1 MPSLGQHQS
10 KTTTKLVLIGDN
22 GAGKTGAIASLVV
35 AGYKVR
41 ILDLDNGLD
50 ILANLLKD
58 EKGPYFRAGGPDL
71 LSRVHFITLTDPMKN
86 VNGKL
91 VPRAASVWQRTMKI
105 LDGKPDEKDKA
116 DWPFEAISAWTPDEV
131 LVIDSL
137 SMLATSA
144 MNFVLSMNA
153 RLGQR
158 PHQSDWYD
166 GQQLLEGFFQMI
178 YDEGVNCN
186 VVLNAHIVYIG
197 DKVDG
202 KPVGPQ
208 KGYPATLGSALSPKM
223 GTYFNTILMVK
234 TVGFGTG
241 AKPKILTKSQGMV
254 ELKNSS
260 PFQVLPEYDL
270 QTGLAD
276 YFRALRG
283 SEPKDVK

>member
-22 GAGKTGAIASLVV
+22 GSGKTGGIASLVT
-35 AGYKVR
+35 AGYNVR

-58 EKGPYFRAGGPDL
+58 EKGPYARPGVDW
-71 LSRVHFITLTDPMKN
+71 LSKVHFITVTDPMKN
-86 VNGKL
+86 QNGKL
-91 VPRAASVWQRTMKI
+91 VPRSASVWQRTMKL
-105 LDGKPDEKDKA
+105 LDGKPDERDKD
-116 DWPFEAISAWTPDEV
+116 DWPFGPISTWTEDDV

-144 MNFVLSMNA
+144 MNFILSMNA

-178 YDEGVNCN
+178 YDEGVKCN

-197 DKVDG
+197 EKGPDG

-234 TVGFGTG
+234 TQGFGTG
-241 AKPKILTKSQGMV
+241 AKPKILTKSQGLV

-260 PFQVLPEYDL
+260 PFQVAPEYDL
-270 QTGLAD
+270 STGLAD
-276 YFRALRG
+276 YFKAVRG
-283 SEPKDVK
+283 NSPGAK